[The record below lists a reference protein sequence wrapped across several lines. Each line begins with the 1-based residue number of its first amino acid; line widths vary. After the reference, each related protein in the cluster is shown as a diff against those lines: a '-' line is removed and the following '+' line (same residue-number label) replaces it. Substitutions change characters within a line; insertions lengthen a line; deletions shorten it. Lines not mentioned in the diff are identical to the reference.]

1 MLSLSKNEDMNPF
14 TYGIVATGESFYD
27 RSKECDHIVR
37 TLAGGNNMVLYA
49 PRRFG
54 KTSLVLKAIKQ
65 LEEEGFICIYFDFMP
80 VFSAESFVRL
90 YTKSLISKQT
100 NLQRFAA
107 TFSSIVKNIRPVI
120 KFSQDGN
127 PELSIDIANKAI
139 DEADVSQLLDIPE
152 SLAGKSKRVLVF
164 MDEFQEVEKLKEIN
178 FEGLLRSKIQHQQRV
193 SYLFFGSKTHMMRA
207 MFNDKKRPFYN
218 AASQMTIS
226 YLPKKDTIEFLRNN
240 FSRRNVELDDEMATY
255 IINVSANI
263 PYYIQ
268 QLASEIWL
276 NIENNSKITRKIV
289 DECVLRIIAMKSDYF
304 MELFDNQSASKK
316 QLLIALC
323 TNGEN
328 IFSELY
334 RKTHRLPSSA
344 TLQRAVKGLTHDG
357 IIDKIGSGYFITDP
371 FFKLYLQE
379 IIG

>member
-1 MLSLSKNEDMNPF
+1 
-14 TYGIVATGESFYD
+14 
-27 RSKECDHIVR
+27 
-37 TLAGGNNMVLYA
+37 
-49 PRRFG
+49 
-54 KTSLVLKAIKQ
+54 
-65 LEEEGFICIYFDFMP
+65 
-80 VFSAESFVRL
+80 
-90 YTKSLISKQT
+90 
-100 NLQRFAA
+100 
-107 TFSSIVKNIRPVI
+107 
-120 KFSQDGN
+120 
-127 PELSIDIANKAI
+127 
-139 DEADVSQLLDIPE
+139 
-152 SLAGKSKRVLVF
+152 
-164 MDEFQEVEKLKEIN
+164 
-178 FEGLLRSKIQHQQRV
+178 
-193 SYLFFGSKTHMMRA
+193 
-207 MFNDKKRPFYN
+207 
-218 AASQMTIS
+218 
-226 YLPKKDTIEFLRNN
+226 
-240 FSRRNVELDDEMATY
+240 MATY

-344 TLQRAVKGLTHDG
+344 TLQRAVKGLTQDG